1 MQSAPDTATD
11 VVSPMT
17 YSAGHRPE
25 EYAEGSFRDKPVR
38 IFLSLSEEE
47 EAYLR
52 QLSPKELK
60 SYHIAK
66 SHLTMSF
73 DLSKSNGFLQWK
85 KEQTQ

>member
-1 MQSAPDTATD
+1 MQPASAD
-11 VVSPMT
+11 VVSPT
-17 YSAGHRPE
+17 T
-25 EYAEGSFRDKPVR
+25 
-38 IFLSLSEEE
+38 LSEEE
-47 EAYLR
+47 EAYIR

-85 KEQTQ
+85 KDQTR

>member
-1 MQSAPDTATD
+1 MQSTPDTTTAAPAM
-11 VVSPMT
+11 SP
-17 YSAGHRPE
+17 
-25 EYAEGSFRDKPVR
+25 
-38 IFLSLSEEE
+38 EE

-60 SYHIAK
+60 SYQIAK

-85 KEQTQ
+85 KDQKS

>member
-1 MQSAPDTATD
+1 MKGTSVPDAAAVAA
-11 VVSPMT
+11 VVSPMM
-17 YSAGHRPE
+17 
-25 EYAEGSFRDKPVR
+25 
-38 IFLSLSEEE
+38 LSEEE